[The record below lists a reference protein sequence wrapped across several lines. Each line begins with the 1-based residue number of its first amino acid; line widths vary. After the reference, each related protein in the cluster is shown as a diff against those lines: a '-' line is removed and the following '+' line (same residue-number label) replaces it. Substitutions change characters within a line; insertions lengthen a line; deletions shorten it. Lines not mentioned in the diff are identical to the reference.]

1 MEEAMKRTFQ
11 LEIANR
17 AAIKHQQGYMAL
29 EKFWLSSAPLKVS
42 CFPYILSREAFFTQI
57 NL

>member
-1 MEEAMKRTFQ
+1 MKRTFQ

-29 EKFWLSSAPLKVS
+29 EKIWLSSAPLKVS